1 LQALESFLDT
11 YIVHSY
17 DWVMKCQ
24 QRIGSTSRRAWKNR
38 DKKSAF
44 IATRISWAKKRSSSV
59 KDNRSLALLVKL
71 LGPAEQFHILQGYLD
86 AYFAGSYGNARET
99 LSEVVS
105 RLRAVFGVGWFFEW
119 PSGRHP
125 LNSTWPW
132 ADVKPSLLVLWGVC
146 WMFFP
151 DYGNPHIGQQY
162 RQPIHS
168 FHHNTYNTV
177 QNPSESKSYMSE
189 PYIIFCD
196 YIWIL
201 DANHVT

>member
-1 LQALESFLDT
+1 LHSLESFLDT

-17 DWVMKCQ
+17 DWVRSCQ
-24 QRIGSTSRRAWKNR
+24 QRIGSASRRAWKSW
-38 DKKSAF
+38 DKKGAYV
-44 IATRISWAKKRSSSV
+44 ATRISWAKKRSSSV

-71 LGPAEQFHILQGYLD
+71 LGTAEQLYILQGYLD

-146 WMFFP
+146 WMFFQ
-151 DYGNPHIGQQY
+151 DYGNPHVGQQY
-162 RQPIHS
+162 QQSATPL
-168 FHHNTYNTV
+168 HHNTYYPMQYT
-177 QNPSESKSYMSE
+177 SKSKNLY
-189 PYIIFCD
+189 YI
-196 YIWIL
+196 
-201 DANHVT
+201 V

>member
-1 LQALESFLDT
+1 VNAKLTLKHLLKAPISTGGLHTLESFLDT

-17 DWVMKCQ
+17 NWVRRCQ
-24 QRIGSTSRRAWKNR
+24 QRIGDAWKNG
-38 DKKSAF
+38 DKKRAYV
-44 IATRISWAKKRSSSV
+44 ATRISWAKKRSSSV
-59 KDNRSLALLVKL
+59 KDNRSLAVLVKL
-71 LGPAEQFHILQGYLD
+71 LGTAEQFYILQGYLD

-132 ADVKPSLLVLWGVC
+132 AYVKPSLLVLWGVC

-151 DYGNPHIGQQY
+151 DYGNAPIGRQY
-162 RQPIHS
+162 RQPLR
-168 FHHNTYNTV
+168 HNTSYTM
-177 QNPSESKSYMSE
+177 QYLSKFKFLYYTM
-189 PYIIFCD
+189 
-196 YIWIL
+196 
-201 DANHVT
+201 